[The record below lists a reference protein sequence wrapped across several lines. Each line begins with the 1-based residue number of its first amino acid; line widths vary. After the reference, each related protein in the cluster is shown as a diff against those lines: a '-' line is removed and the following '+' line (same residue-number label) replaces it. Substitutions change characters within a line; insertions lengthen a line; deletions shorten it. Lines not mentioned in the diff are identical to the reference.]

1 MAQEPY
7 AAMRPRGAGSHTV
20 RISPILILIFL
31 SEVGRER
38 RGPTPERER
47 ERGEPPTPERERN
60 KGGKRERRGEREG
73 RSRRAPSTTEQGGPG
88 HATPN
93 THRTPAPRN
102 LPAFEEED
110 EGCPCGAA
118 GLACFFSQ
126 SSPSS
131 RGPRAIK
138 RSWGEGNDEQK
149 EGASNGEEE
158 ARRETS
164 SSLLAGQEMVIL
176 EVAQLYSI
184 SPNNSCKKR

>member
-1 MAQEPY
+1 M
-7 AAMRPRGAGSHTV
+7 
-20 RISPILILIFL
+20 
-31 SEVGRER
+31 
-38 RGPTPERER
+38 
-47 ERGEPPTPERERN
+47 
-60 KGGKRERRGEREG
+60 
-73 RSRRAPSTTEQGGPG
+73 
-88 HATPN
+88 
-93 THRTPAPRN
+93 HRVTSQLVQQRRN

-138 RSWGEGNDEQK
+138 RSWGEGNDEQN

-164 SSLLAGQEMVIL
+164 SSLLAGQDMAIL
-176 EVAQLYSI
+176 EEARDRVSRASQGEM
-184 SPNNSCKKR
+184 RM